1 MAKAAWITPNPS
13 SGTGRKT
20 VSVSGRNF
28 TGRVERTTTLT
39 ITSTK
44 DTSKKATVTAKQT
57 ALSEFLTLKT
67 SAGNSIPATASVI
80 QYVFESNSKYICL
93 RKDSG
98 YTASNVIVFHIPEIQ
113 TGTGTG
119 EIVTGEIVTGV
130 DKGSFILYT
139 IPSDYGASSKYT
151 IQIAISAEDNETISP
166 ITRKFTLGG
175 VSGSSEPTTFPTALT
190 VQTTSVQAAKVVT
203 LTVSPTSIT
212 IPAAGTAQTITVTS
226 NDAWTIS

>member
-13 SGTGRKT
+13 SGTGRET
-20 VSVSGRNF
+20 VSVSGKNF

-44 DTSKKATVTAKQT
+44 DTSKKATVTVKQT

-67 SAGNSIPATASVI
+67 SAGNSIPATAGII
-80 QYVFESNSKYICL
+80 QYIFESNSKYICL

-98 YTASNVIVFHIPEIQ
+98 YTASNVIVFNIPEIQ
-113 TGTGTG
+113 TGGT
-119 EIVTGEIVTGV
+119 VTGV

-139 IPSDYGASSKYT
+139 IPSDYGASNKYT
-151 IQIAISAEDNETISP
+151 IEIAISVEANETISP

-212 IPAAGTAQTITVTS
+212 IPASGKAQTITVTS

>member
-1 MAKAAWITPNPS
+1 MAKAAWITLNPS
-13 SGTGRKT
+13 SGTGTKT
-20 VSVSGRNF
+20 VSVSAQNF

-57 ALSEFLTLKT
+57 ALAEFLTLKT
-67 SAGNSIPATASVI
+67 SAGNSIPATAATIIYS
-80 QYVFESNSKYICL
+80 FESNSKYICL

-98 YTASNVIVFHIPEIQ
+98 YTASNVVIVNAHQGE
-113 TGTGTG
+113 TG
-119 EIVTGEIVTGV
+119 EIITGV
-130 DKGSFILYT
+130 DKGSFTLYT
-139 IPSDYGASSKYT
+139 IPNDWGASGKYEFE
-151 IQIAISAEDNETISP
+151 IGISVKANETISP

-190 VQTTSVQAAKVVT
+190 VKTTSVQAAKVVT

-226 NDAWTIS
+226 NDAWSIS

>member
-1 MAKAAWITPNPS
+1 MAKAVWITPNPS
-13 SGTGRKT
+13 SGTGTKT

-44 DTSKKATVTAKQT
+44 DTSKKVTVTAKQT

-67 SAGNSIPATASVI
+67 SDGNSVPATASVI
-80 QYVFESNSKYICL
+80 IYTFESNSKYICL

-98 YTASNVIVFHIPEIQ
+98 YTASNVIVFNVPGIQ
-113 TGTGTG
+113 DGG
-119 EIVTGEIVTGV
+119 ILTGV

-139 IPSDYGASSKYT
+139 IPNDYGASSKYSIEIGIGT
-151 IQIAISAEDNETISP
+151 MDNETISP
-166 ITRKFTLGG
+166 ITRKFTLGA
-175 VSGSSEPTTFPTALT
+175 VSGTSEPTSFPTTLSI
-190 VQTTSVQAAKVVT
+190 QTTSVQAAKVVT

-226 NDAWTIS
+226 NDAWSIS

>member
-13 SGTGRKT
+13 SGTGKKT
-20 VSVSGRNF
+20 VSVSAQNF

-57 ALSEFLTLKT
+57 ALAEFLTLKT
-67 SAGNSIPATASVI
+67 SAGNSIPATAAAIIYS
-80 QYVFESNSKYICL
+80 FESNSKYICL

-98 YTASNVIVFHIPEIQ
+98 YTASDVVIVNALQGE
-113 TGTGTG
+113 TG
-119 EIVTGEIVTGV
+119 EIITGV
-130 DKGSFILYT
+130 DKGSFTLYT
-139 IPSDYGASSKYT
+139 IPNDWGASGKYEFE
-151 IQIAISAEDNETISP
+151 IGISVKANETISP

-190 VQTTSVQAAKVVT
+190 VKTTSVQAAKVVT

-226 NDAWTIS
+226 NDAWEIS

>member
-20 VSVSGRNF
+20 VSVSAQNF

-67 SAGNSIPATASVI
+67 SAGNSIPATAGII
-80 QYVFESNSKYICL
+80 QYTFESNSKYICL

-98 YTASNVIVFHIPEIQ
+98 YTASNVIVFNIPEIQ
-113 TGTGTG
+113 TGGTETGGT
-119 EIVTGEIVTGV
+119 VTGV

-151 IQIAISAEDNETISP
+151 IEIAISAEANETISP

>member
-1 MAKAAWITPNPS
+1 MAKAAWITPDPS
-13 SGTGRKT
+13 SGTGKKT
-20 VSVSGRNF
+20 VSVSAQNF

-57 ALSEFLTLKT
+57 ALAEFLTLKT
-67 SAGNSIPATASVI
+67 PAGNSIPATTAAIIYS
-80 QYVFESNSKYICL
+80 FESNSKYICL

-98 YTASNVIVFHIPEIQ
+98 YTASNVVIVNAHQGE
-113 TGTGTG
+113 TG
-119 EIVTGEIVTGV
+119 EIIKGV
-130 DKGSFILYT
+130 DKSSFTLYT
-139 IPSDYGASSKYT
+139 IPNDWGASGKYDFE
-151 IQIAISAEDNETISP
+151 ISISVKANETISP

>member
-13 SGTGRKT
+13 SGTGTKT
-20 VSVSGRNF
+20 VSVSAQNF

-57 ALSEFLTLKT
+57 ATAEFLTLKT
-67 SAGNSIPATASVI
+67 SAGNSIPATAGTIIYS
-80 QYVFESNSKYICL
+80 FESNSKYICL

-98 YTASNVIVFHIPEIQ
+98 YTASNVVIVNAHQGE
-113 TGTGTG
+113 TG
-119 EIVTGEIVTGV
+119 EIIKGV
-130 DKGSFILYT
+130 DKGSFTLYT
-139 IPSDYGASSKYT
+139 IPNDWGASGKYEFE
-151 IQIAISAEDNETISP
+151 IGISVKANETISP

-190 VQTTSVQAAKVVT
+190 VKTTSVQAAKVVT

-226 NDAWTIS
+226 NDAWSIS

>member
-13 SGTGRKT
+13 SGTGTKI
-20 VSVSGRNF
+20 VSVSGQNF

-57 ALSEFLTLKT
+57 ALTEFLTLKT
-67 SAGNSIPATASVI
+67 SAGNSIPATAVII
-80 QYVFESNSKYICL
+80 QYIFESNSKYICL

-98 YTASNVIVFHIPEIQ
+98 YTASDVIVFNIPEIKPGPTE
-113 TGTGTG
+113 TGA
-119 EIVTGEIVTGV
+119 IVTGV

-151 IQIAISAEDNETISP
+151 IEIAIAVKANETISP
-166 ITRKFTLGG
+166 ITRKFTLGA
-175 VSGSSEPTTFPTALT
+175 VSGSSEPTSFPTALST
-190 VQTTSVQAAKVVT
+190 QTTSVQAAKVVT
-203 LTVSPTSIT
+203 LKVSPTSIT
-212 IPAAGTAQTITVTS
+212 IPADGTAQTITVTS
-226 NDAWTIS
+226 NDAWSIS

>member
-13 SGTGRKT
+13 SGTGTKK
-20 VSVSGRNF
+20 VSVSAQNF

-57 ALSEFLTLKT
+57 ALDEFLTLKT
-67 SAGNSIPATASVI
+67 SAGNSIPATAGVI
-80 QYVFESNSKYICL
+80 IYTFESNSKYICL

-98 YTASNVIVFHIPEIQ
+98 YTASNVVIVNAYPGE
-113 TGTGTG
+113 TGETG
-119 EIVTGEIVTGV
+119 EIITGV
-130 DKGSFILYT
+130 DKGSFTLYT
-139 IPSDYGASSKYT
+139 IPNDWGASGKYKFE
-151 IQIAISAEDNETISP
+151 IDISVKANETISP

-190 VQTTSVQAAKVVT
+190 VNTTSVQAAKVVT

-226 NDAWTIS
+226 NDAWSIS

>member
-13 SGTGRKT
+13 SGTGTKT
-20 VSVSGRNF
+20 VSVSAQNF

-57 ALSEFLTLKT
+57 ALAEFLTLKT
-67 SAGNSIPATASVI
+67 SGGNSIPATDGSI
-80 QYVFESNSKYICL
+80 IYSFESNSKYICL

-98 YTASNVIVFHIPEIQ
+98 YTVSNVVIVNVHQGE
-113 TGTGTG
+113 TG
-119 EIVTGEIVTGV
+119 EIITGV
-130 DKGSFILYT
+130 DKGSFTLYT
-139 IPSDYGASSKYT
+139 IPNDWGASGKYVFE
-151 IQIAISAEDNETISP
+151 IGINVKVNETISP

-226 NDAWTIS
+226 NDAWSIS

>member
-13 SGTGRKT
+13 SGTGTKT
-20 VSVSGRNF
+20 VSVSAQNF

-57 ALSEFLTLKT
+57 ALAEFLTLKT
-67 SAGNSIPATASVI
+67 SAGNSIPATAGAIIYS
-80 QYVFESNSKYICL
+80 FESNSKYICL

-98 YTASNVIVFHIPEIQ
+98 YTVSNVVIVKAHQGE
-113 TGTGTG
+113 TG
-119 EIVTGEIVTGV
+119 EIITGV
-130 DKGSFILYT
+130 DKGSFTLYT
-139 IPSDYGASSKYT
+139 IPNDWGASGKYEFE
-151 IQIAISAEDNETISP
+151 IGISVAANETISP

-226 NDAWTIS
+226 NDAWSIS

>member
-13 SGTGRKT
+13 SGTGTKT
-20 VSVSGRNF
+20 VSVSAQNF

-57 ALSEFLTLKT
+57 ALAEFLTLKT
-67 SAGNSIPATASVI
+67 SAGNSIPATAAVI
-80 QYVFESNSKYICL
+80 IYSFESNSKYICL

-98 YTASNVIVFHIPEIQ
+98 YTASDVVIVNALQGE
-113 TGTGTG
+113 TG
-119 EIVTGEIVTGV
+119 EIITGV
-130 DKGSFILYT
+130 DKGSFTLYT
-139 IPSDYGASSKYT
+139 IPNDWGASGKYEFE
-151 IQIAISAEDNETISP
+151 IGISVKANETISP

-190 VQTTSVQAAKVVT
+190 VKTTSVQAAKVVT

-226 NDAWTIS
+226 NDAWSIS

>member
-1 MAKAAWITPNPS
+1 MSKAVWITSNPS
-13 SGTGRKT
+13 SGTGTKT
-20 VSVSGRNF
+20 VSVSGQNF

-44 DTSKKATVTAKQT
+44 DTTKKATVTAKQT

-67 SAGNSIPATASVI
+67 SDGNSIPATASI
-80 QYVFESNSKYICL
+80 IIYAFESNSKYICL

-98 YTASNVIVFHIPEIQ
+98 YTASDVIVFNIPEIQ
-113 TGTGTG
+113 TAEGA
-119 EIVTGEIVTGV
+119 VTGV

-151 IQIAISAEDNETISP
+151 IQIGIGVKANETISP
-166 ITRKFTLGG
+166 IKRKFTLGA
-175 VSGSSEPTTFPTALT
+175 VSGASEPTSFPTALT

-203 LTVSPTSIT
+203 LNVSPTSIT

>member
-13 SGTGRKT
+13 SGTGRET
-20 VSVSGRNF
+20 VSVSGKNF

-67 SAGNSIPATASVI
+67 SAGNSIPATAGII
-80 QYVFESNSKYICL
+80 QYIFESNSKYICL

-98 YTASNVIVFHIPEIQ
+98 YTASNVIVLNIPEIQ
-113 TGTGTG
+113 TGGT
-119 EIVTGEIVTGV
+119 VTEV

-151 IQIAISAEDNETISP
+151 IEIAIGVEANETISP

-212 IPAAGTAQTITVTS
+212 IPASGSAQTITVTS

>member
-1 MAKAAWITPNPS
+1 MAKAAWITPQPS
-13 SGTGRKT
+13 SGTGTKT
-20 VSVSGRNF
+20 VSVSGENF

-57 ALSEFLTLKT
+57 ALAEFLTLKT
-67 SAGNSIPATASVI
+67 SAGNSIPATEGVI
-80 QYVFESNSKYICL
+80 QYTFESNSKYICL

-98 YTASNVIVFHIPEIQ
+98 YTTSNVIIFIIPDIE
-113 TGTGTG
+113 TGVT
-119 EIVTGEIVTGV
+119 VTGVTVTGV
-130 DKGSFILYT
+130 DKSSFILYT

-151 IQIAISAEDNETISP
+151 INIAISVKANETISP
-166 ITRKFTLGG
+166 ITRKFTLGA
-175 VSGSSEPTTFPTALT
+175 VSGSSKPTSFPTDLSI
-190 VQTTSVQAAKVVT
+190 QTTSVQAAKVVT

-226 NDAWTIS
+226 NDAWSIS

>member
-13 SGTGRKT
+13 SGKGKGT
-20 VSVSGRNF
+20 VSVSGKNF

-67 SAGNSIPATASVI
+67 SVGNSIPATTSLI
-80 QYVFESNSKYICL
+80 KYTFESNSKYICL

-98 YTASNVIVFHIPEIQ
+98 YTASNGIIFNIAEKQ
-113 TGTGTG
+113 TGENPTGG
-119 EIVTGEIVTGV
+119 IVTEV

-139 IPSDYGASSKYT
+139 IPGDYGASSKYT
-151 IQIAISAEDNETISP
+151 IEIGISAEANETISP

-175 VSGSSEPTTFPTALT
+175 VSGSSEPTTFPTTLT

>member
-13 SGTGRKT
+13 SGTGTKT
-20 VSVSGRNF
+20 VSVSAQNF

-44 DTSKKATVTAKQT
+44 DTKKKATVTAKQT
-57 ALSEFLTLKT
+57 ALAEFLTLKT
-67 SAGNSIPATASVI
+67 SAGNSIPATAAAI
-80 QYVFESNSKYICL
+80 TYTFESNSKYICL

-98 YTASNVIVFHIPEIQ
+98 YTTSNVVIVNAHQGE
-113 TGTGTG
+113 TG
-119 EIVTGEIVTGV
+119 EIITGV
-130 DKGSFILYT
+130 DKGSFTLYT
-139 IPSDYGASSKYT
+139 IPNDWGASGKYT
-151 IQIAISAEDNETISP
+151 IEIGISVKANETISP

-190 VQTTSVQAAKVVT
+190 VKTTSVQAAKVVT
-203 LTVSPTSIT
+203 LKVSPTSIT

-226 NDAWTIS
+226 NDAWSIS

>member
-1 MAKAAWITPNPS
+1 MAKAAWIIPNPS
-13 SGTGRKT
+13 SGTGTKT
-20 VSVSGRNF
+20 VSVSGQNF

-67 SAGNSIPATASVI
+67 SAGNSIPATAGI
-80 QYVFESNSKYICL
+80 IKYTFESNSKYICL
-93 RKDSG
+93 KKDSG
-98 YTASNVIVFHIPEIQ
+98 YTASNVIVFNIPEIQ
-113 TGTGTG
+113 TGV
-119 EIVTGEIVTGV
+119 ITGV
-130 DKGSFILYT
+130 DKSSFILYT

-151 IQIAISAEDNETISP
+151 IEIAISVKANETISP
-166 ITRKFTLGG
+166 ITRKFTLGA
-175 VSGSSEPTTFPTALT
+175 VSGTSEPTSFPTTLST
-190 VQTTSVQAAKVVT
+190 QTTSVQAAKVVT

-226 NDAWTIS
+226 NDAWSIS

>member
-13 SGTGRKT
+13 SGTGTKT
-20 VSVSGRNF
+20 VSVSGQNF

-57 ALSEFLTLKT
+57 ALTEFLTLKT
-67 SAGNSIPATASVI
+67 SVGDSISAAAGIILYT
-80 QYVFESNSKYICL
+80 FESNSKYICL

-98 YTASNVIVFHIPEIQ
+98 YTASNVIVFNIPEIQ
-113 TGTGTG
+113 TGGT
-119 EIVTGEIVTGV
+119 VTGV
-130 DKGSFILYT
+130 DKSSFILYT

-151 IQIAISAEDNETISP
+151 IEIAIGVEANETISP
-166 ITRKFTLGG
+166 ITRKFTLGA
-175 VSGSSEPTTFPTALT
+175 VSGTSEPTTFPTALT
-190 VQTTSVQAAKVVT
+190 VKTTSVQAAKVVT

-212 IPAAGTAQTITVTS
+212 IPAAGTAKTITVTS

>member
-13 SGTGRKT
+13 SGTGTKT
-20 VSVSGRNF
+20 VSVSAQNF

-44 DTSKKATVTAKQT
+44 DTSKKATVTAKQIAT
-57 ALSEFLTLKT
+57 AEFLTLKT
-67 SAGNSIPATASVI
+67 SAGNSIPATAGAITYS
-80 QYVFESNSKYICL
+80 FESNSKYICFK
-93 RKDSG
+93 KDSG
-98 YTASNVIVFHIPEIQ
+98 YTASNTIVINAHQGE
-113 TGTGTG
+113 TG
-119 EIVTGEIVTGV
+119 EILIGV
-130 DKGSFILYT
+130 DKGSFTLYT
-139 IPSDYGASSKYT
+139 IPNDWGASGKYEFE
-151 IQIAISAEDNETISP
+151 IGISVEANETISP

-226 NDAWTIS
+226 NDAWSIS

>member
-13 SGTGRKT
+13 SGTGTKK
-20 VSVSGRNF
+20 VSVSAQNF

-57 ALSEFLTLKT
+57 ATAEFLTLKT
-67 SAGNSIPATASVI
+67 SAGNSIPATAGI
-80 QYVFESNSKYICL
+80 ILYTFESNSKYICL

-98 YTASNVIVFHIPEIQ
+98 YTASNVVVVNALQGETSEI
-113 TGTGTG
+113 
-119 EIVTGEIVTGV
+119 ITGV
-130 DKGSFILYT
+130 DKGSFTLYT
-139 IPSDYGASSKYT
+139 IPNDWGASGKYVFE
-151 IQIAISAEDNETISP
+151 IGISVKANETISP

-190 VQTTSVQAAKVVT
+190 VKTTSVQAAKVVT

-226 NDAWTIS
+226 NDAWSIS

>member
-1 MAKAAWITPNPS
+1 MAKAVWITPNPS
-13 SGTGRKT
+13 SGTGTKT
-20 VSVSGRNF
+20 VSVSAVNF

-57 ALSEFLTLKT
+57 ALAEFLTLKT
-67 SAGNSIPATASVI
+67 SAGNSIPATASAI
-80 QYVFESNSKYICL
+80 LYSFESNSKYICL

-98 YTASNVIVFHIPEIQ
+98 YTASDVVIVRAHQSDAGTQDDIITEI
-113 TGTGTG
+113 
-119 EIVTGEIVTGV
+119 
-130 DKGSFILYT
+130 DKGSFTLYT
-139 IPSDYGASSKYT
+139 IPNDLGASGKYVFE
-151 IQIAISAEDNETISP
+151 IGIGVKDNETISP

-190 VQTTSVQAAKVVT
+190 VKTTSVQAAKVVT
-203 LTVSPTSIT
+203 LKVSPTSIT

-226 NDAWTIS
+226 NDAWSIS

>member
-1 MAKAAWITPNPS
+1 MAKAAWIIPNPS
-13 SGTGRKT
+13 SGTGTKT
-20 VSVSGRNF
+20 VSVSGKNF

-44 DTSKKATVTAKQT
+44 DTTKKATVTAKQT

-67 SAGNSIPATASVI
+67 SPGNSIPATAGII
-80 QYVFESNSKYICL
+80 QYTFESNSKYICL

-98 YTASNVIVFHIPEIQ
+98 YTASNIIVFNISEMQ
-113 TGTGTG
+113 NGGTGGT
-119 EIVTGEIVTGV
+119 VTGV

-139 IPSDYGASSKYT
+139 IPNDYGASSKYT
-151 IQIAISAEDNETISP
+151 IEIAIGIEANETISP
-166 ITRKFTLGG
+166 ITRKFTLGA
-175 VSGSSEPTTFPTALT
+175 VSGKSEPTSFPTTLS
-190 VQTTSVQAAKVVT
+190 VQITSVQAAKVVT

-226 NDAWTIS
+226 NDAWSIS

>member
-1 MAKAAWITPNPS
+1 MAKAAWITPNLS
-13 SGTGRKT
+13 SGTGTKKVL
-20 VSVSGRNF
+20 VSAQNF

-57 ALSEFLTLKT
+57 AAAEFLTSKT
-67 SAGNSIPATASVI
+67 LAGNSIPATDSII
-80 QYVFESNSKYICL
+80 QYTFESNSKYICL

-98 YTASNVIVFHIPEIQ
+98 YTASNIIVLNISGIQ
-113 TGTGTG
+113 NGGT
-119 EIVTGEIVTGV
+119 VTGV
-130 DKGSFILYT
+130 DKSSFILYT
-139 IPSDYGASSKYT
+139 VPNDPGASSKYT
-151 IQIAISAEDNETISP
+151 IEISISAKANETISP
-166 ITRKFTLGG
+166 ITRKFTLGV

>member
-1 MAKAAWITPNPS
+1 MAKASWITPNPS
-13 SGTGRKT
+13 SGTGTKT
-20 VSVSGRNF
+20 VSVSAQNF

-57 ALSEFLTLKT
+57 ATAEFLTLKI
-67 SAGNSIPATASVI
+67 SAGNSIPATEGII
-80 QYVFESNSKYICL
+80 QYTFESNSKYICL

-98 YTASNVIVFHIPEIQ
+98 YTASNVIVFNIVEIQ
-113 TGTGTG
+113 TGG
-119 EIVTGEIVTGV
+119 VATGV

-151 IQIAISAEDNETISP
+151 IEIGIIVEANETISP

-175 VSGSSEPTTFPTALT
+175 VSGSSEPTSFPTALT

-212 IPAAGTAQTITVTS
+212 IPAAGTAQTITVKS
-226 NDAWTIS
+226 NDAWSIS

>member
-13 SGTGRKT
+13 SGTGTKT
-20 VSVSGRNF
+20 VSVSAQNF

-57 ALSEFLTLKT
+57 ATAEFLTLKF
-67 SAGNSIPATASVI
+67 SEGNSIPATEGAIIYS
-80 QYVFESNSKYICL
+80 FESNSKYICL

-98 YTASNVIVFHIPEIQ
+98 YTASNVVILNAHQSDE
-113 TGTGTG
+113 TG
-119 EIVTGEIVTGV
+119 EIIKGV
-130 DKGSFILYT
+130 DKGSFTLYT
-139 IPSDYGASSKYT
+139 IPNDWGASGKYEFE
-151 IQIAISAEDNETISP
+151 IGISVKANETISP

-190 VQTTSVQAAKVVT
+190 VKTTSVQAAKVVT

-226 NDAWTIS
+226 NDAWSIS

>member
-1 MAKAAWITPNPS
+1 MAKAAWIIPNPS
-13 SGTGRKT
+13 SGTGTKT
-20 VSVSGRNF
+20 VSVSAQNF

-39 ITSTK
+39 IKSTK

-57 ALSEFLTLKT
+57 ALAEFLTLKIST
-67 SAGNSIPATASVI
+67 GNSIPATAGI
-80 QYVFESNSKYICL
+80 ILYTFESNSKYICL

-98 YTASNVIVFHIPEIQ
+98 YTTSNVIVFNIPEIQ
-113 TGTGTG
+113 TGGTG
-119 EIVTGEIVTGV
+119 GTVTGV

-151 IQIAISAEDNETISP
+151 IEISISVAANETISP

-190 VQTTSVQAAKVVT
+190 VNTTSVQAAKVVT
-203 LTVSPTSIT
+203 LKVSPTSIT

-226 NDAWTIS
+226 NDAWSIS

>member
-1 MAKAAWITPNPS
+1 MAKAAWITLNPS
-13 SGTGRKT
+13 SGTGTKT
-20 VSVSGRNF
+20 VSVSAQNF

-57 ALSEFLTLKT
+57 ALTEFLTLKT
-67 SAGNSIPATASVI
+67 LAGNSIPATAGSIV
-80 QYVFESNSKYICL
+80 YSFESNSKYICL

-98 YTASNVIVFHIPEIQ
+98 YTTSNVVIVNAHQSE
-113 TGTGTG
+113 TG
-119 EIVTGEIVTGV
+119 EIITGV
-130 DKGSFILYT
+130 DKGSFTLYT
-139 IPSDYGASSKYT
+139 IPNDWGASGKYVFE
-151 IQIAISAEDNETISP
+151 ISISVKANETISP

-190 VQTTSVQAAKVVT
+190 VKTTSVQAAKVVT

-226 NDAWTIS
+226 NDAWSIS

>member
-1 MAKAAWITPNPS
+1 MAKAAWITPTPS
-13 SGTGRKT
+13 SGTGTKT
-20 VSVSGRNF
+20 VSVSGINF

-57 ALSEFLTLKT
+57 ALTEFLTLKT
-67 SAGNSIPATASVI
+67 SAGNSISATAGII
-80 QYVFESNSKYICL
+80 QYTFESNSKYICL

-98 YTASNVIVFHIPEIQ
+98 YTASNVIVFNIPEIK
-113 TGTGTG
+113 TG
-119 EIVTGEIVTGV
+119 EAVTGV

-139 IPSDYGASSKYT
+139 IPNDYGAGSKYT
-151 IQIAISAEDNETISP
+151 IEIAISVAANETISP
-166 ITRKFTLGG
+166 ITRKFTLGA
-175 VSGSSEPTTFPTALT
+175 VSGTSEPTSFPTTLST
-190 VQTTSVQAAKVVT
+190 QTTSVQAAKVVT

-226 NDAWTIS
+226 NDAWSIS

>member
-13 SGTGRKT
+13 SGTGTKT
-20 VSVSGRNF
+20 VSVSAQNF

-57 ALSEFLTLKT
+57 ATAEFLTLKT
-67 SAGNSIPATASVI
+67 SAGNSIPATAAAIIYS
-80 QYVFESNSKYICL
+80 FESNSKYICFK
-93 RKDSG
+93 KDSG
-98 YTASNVIVFHIPEIQ
+98 YTASNIVVINAHQGE
-113 TGTGTG
+113 TG
-119 EIVTGEIVTGV
+119 EILTGV
-130 DKGSFILYT
+130 DKGSFTLYT
-139 IPSDYGASSKYT
+139 IPNDWGASGKYEFE
-151 IQIAISAEDNETISP
+151 IGISVEANETISP

-175 VSGSSEPTTFPTALT
+175 VSGSSEPTSFPTALST
-190 VQTTSVQAAKVVT
+190 QTTSVQAAKVVT

-226 NDAWTIS
+226 NDAWSIS

>member
-13 SGTGRKT
+13 SGTGRET
-20 VSVSGRNF
+20 VSVSGKNF

-44 DTSKKATVTAKQT
+44 DTSKKATVTVKQT

-67 SAGNSIPATASVI
+67 SAGNSIPATAGII
-80 QYVFESNSKYICL
+80 QYIFESNSKYICL

-98 YTASNVIVFHIPEIQ
+98 YTASNVIVFNIPETQ
-113 TGTGTG
+113 TGET
-119 EIVTGEIVTGV
+119 VTGV

-139 IPSDYGASSKYT
+139 IPRDYGASSKYT
-151 IQIAISAEDNETISP
+151 IEIAISVEANETISP